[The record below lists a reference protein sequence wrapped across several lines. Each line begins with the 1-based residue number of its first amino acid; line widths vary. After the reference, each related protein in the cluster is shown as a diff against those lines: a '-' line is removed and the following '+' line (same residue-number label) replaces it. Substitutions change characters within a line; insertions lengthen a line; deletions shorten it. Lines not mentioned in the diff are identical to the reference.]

1 MIRKH
6 RGAVALLLPLLFL
19 LFAENASGQ
28 DRYWEVLTFLGGK
41 DDTSDGLDFLY
52 DAKRDRYILVGK
64 TQERDLPVTPDAM
77 KTRLTDQLDGF
88 IAVFN
93 GDCSELVYCSY
104 IGGSRNDAISSAVFL
119 DADRMLIGL
128 GTHSQDLPTTGTAWF
143 ATAPG
148 NGTTWLAV
156 LSLDTFGVLDAGYFS
171 GSNDDSIN
179 RLQRWK
185 NGDICLTG
193 NTESSDL
200 PITPNAFQT
209 RKAGFSDAFIAIFD
223 STFDLRYCSYH
234 GGSNDYEDA
243 WKGLA
248 ETEHFI
254 VFSGNVYGT
263 GLPVTT
269 DAYQSSF
276 AGGYYDAYLTVV
288 SKDSMRR
295 VYSSYLGGS
304 GADDISEIIAVGDDR
319 VVIVGFTD
327 SPDFPV
333 TANAWQPV
341 FGDPPPRQHGDVFL
355 GVFSFRDAEF
365 EQLTYYGGSGK
376 DFAKSAIF
384 DPETGEVVI
393 LATSLSVDFPLVSS
407 DTCECFYRGAI
418 IRFDPRAMVPK
429 SAIRVVDIGN
439 NRLDVLLRRPDGH
452 LVFSGTNFNRTG
464 LGLLPVRST
473 GVKTVRTGFTDLFIG
488 ILRDTPVAVEAL
500 VEVSP
505 GSTDLVIFPQPV
517 RETLRFAL
525 QGTGEGEAV
534 LTDLLG
540 RRLVSVPL
548 LGNGTTIRGALGLG
562 GVAPGIYMLV
572 VRTPDSVR
580 TGKVIVAR

>member
-6 RGAVALLLPLLFL
+6 PGAAALVLPLLFL
-19 LFAENASGQ
+19 IFTEKASAQ

-41 DDTSDGLDFLY
+41 DDTTDGLDFLY

-104 IGGSRNDAISSAVFL
+104 IGGSRNDAISSAVLL

-128 GTHSQDLPTTGTAWF
+128 GTYSQDLPTTGTAWF

-156 LSLDTFGVLDAGYFS
+156 LSLDTFSVLDAGYFS

-179 RLQRWK
+179 RLMRLG

-200 PITPNAFQT
+200 PITPNAFQA
-209 RKAGFSDAFIAIFD
+209 RKAGYSDAFIAIFD
-223 STFDLRYCSYH
+223 STFELTYCSYH
-234 GGSNDYEDA
+234 GGSTNYEDA

-248 ETEHFI
+248 ETENYI
-254 VFSGNVYGT
+254 VFSGLAYGS
-263 GLPVTT
+263 GLPVTG
-269 DAYQSSF
+269 DAHQKNF
-276 AGGYYDAYLTVV
+276 AGGYFDCYLTVV
-288 SKDSMRR
+288 SKDGMGR

-304 GADDISEIIAVGDDR
+304 GREGINAIVPVGGDR
-319 VVIVGFTD
+319 IVIVGSTD
-327 SPDFPV
+327 SRDFPV

-355 GVFSFRDAEF
+355 GVFSLRDAQF
-365 EQLTYYGGSGK
+365 EQLTYYGGSGN

-384 DPETGEVVI
+384 DPESGEVII
-393 LATSLSVDFPLVSS
+393 LATSLSYDFPLVSS

-418 IRFDPRAMVPK
+418 IRFDPRGMLPR

-439 NRLDVLLRRPDGH
+439 NTLDVLLRRPDGR
-452 LVFSGTNFNRTG
+452 LVFSGTNSNRTG

-488 ILRDTPVAVEAL
+488 ILRDTPVGVEAV

-505 GSTDLVIFPQPV
+505 GSIDLVTFPQPV
-517 RETLRFAL
+517 RETLRFAVE
-525 QGTGEGEAV
+525 GTGDGEAV

-540 RRLVSVPL
+540 RRLLSVPL
-548 LGNGTTIRGALGLG
+548 QGDGTAIRGTLTLG
-562 GVAPGIYMLV
+562 GVAPGMYMLV
-572 VRTPDSVR
+572 VRTPDMVR
-580 TGKVIVAR
+580 TGKVIVAN